1 MISTVVNLSDF
12 ILTETQTEVLG
23 MGLNFIPTPPC
34 VDGDAIQESVRKFTR
49 QMHLRYFFHGSQ
61 KTKEIEKFTNKST
74 WEPPV
79 KEDSIVTELD
89 DLQNCI
95 AVVSTPNNQGINMT
109 KRQINAIKSLKENKD
124 IIIKPAD
131 KGSATVV
138 MSTNNYI
145 GEANRQLANALHYA
159 PANETIAP
167 RTAAKLS
174 SVLNTLQRKGYIS
187 RRQLNYLK
195 PPTAPRNRQLYLLP
209 KIHKDPDK
217 WPQKERMPP
226 GRPIISDCG
235 SESYKVSEYIDEF
248 LCPLAIN
255 HPSYVKDTTDFID
268 KITSLM
274 IPADAMLFTM
284 DVESLYTNI
293 DNTSGLEAVKRAF
306 TLTNEPDRPDAE
318 ILDLLSISLNNN
330 VFQFHGN
337 FYKQIWGTAMG
348 QKYATNYA
356 NLFMAQWEKH
366 ALQKCPNK
374 PIIYLRYLDDIF
386 GIWTHGEVEFDKFI
400 SILNAHQTNI
410 NLTSETSYQEINF
423 LDTTIFKGD
432 RFSKEGILDSKVFF
446 KATDTHQLLHKKS
459 FHPKHTFSG
468 IVKSQILR
476 FHRICNN
483 TVDFEAATAI
493 LFHSLGSRG
502 YSRRFLRSL
511 KVSTLYDI
519 SNNHRHDIALRC
531 GGDKCDTCE
540 MFTEFTPCGVCSEN
554 ASLKRNTCMSTNIVY
569 LIHCDRCDNK
579 YVGETGNTLRDRMN
593 QHRSD
598 TRNRKNT
605 PVAKH
610 FNKDGHTMQD
620 LRVTILESGPFSPD
634 AELDH
639 IYRRNK
645 ESIWIDKLKTA
656 EPRGMNAKKIAYN
669 IIPFVIPYSNRAG
682 EIVAKTR
689 TAYRKLQRKF
699 PRIFTT
705 RFIAAYS
712 RNKNLKEMVVT
723 TTLK

>member
-1 MISTVVNLSDF
+1 MISTVVNLSDV

-34 VDGDAIQESVRKFTR
+34 ADGEAIQESVRKFSR

-61 KTKEIEKFTNKST
+61 RTKEIETFTNKST

-79 KEDSIVTELD
+79 KDGSIVTELD

-95 AVVSTPNNQGINMT
+95 AVISTPNYQGVNMT
-109 KRQINAIKSLKENKD
+109 TRQINAIKSLKENKD

-138 MSTNNYI
+138 MSTNCYI
-145 GEANRQLANALHYA
+145 QEANRQLANTLHYA

-167 RTAAKLS
+167 VTAAKIS
-174 SVLNTLQRKGYIS
+174 SVLDTLQRKGYIS
-187 RRQLNYLK
+187 RKQLDYLK

-217 WPQKERMPP
+217 WPQKQTMPP

-255 HPSYVKDTTDFID
+255 HPAYVKDTTDFID
-268 KITSLM
+268 KITKLT
-274 IPADAMLFTM
+274 IPAGAMLFTM
-284 DVESLYTNI
+284 DVEGLYTNI
-293 DNTSGLEAVKRAF
+293 DNKSGLAAVERVF
-306 TLTNEPDRPDAE
+306 SLTNDADRPDAE
-318 ILDLLSISLNNN
+318 ILQLLSISLNSN

-348 QKYATNYA
+348 QKYAPNYA
-356 NLFMAQWEKH
+356 NLFMAQWEKE

-386 GIWTHGEVEFDKFI
+386 GIWTHGEDEFDKFFN
-400 SILNAHQTNI
+400 ILNGNQTNI

-423 LDTTIFKGD
+423 LDTTIFKGE
-432 RFSKEGILDSKVFF
+432 RFSNDGRLDSKVFF

-483 TVDFEAATAI
+483 NVDFEEATSI
-493 LFHSLGSRG
+493 LFDSLGSRG
-502 YSRRFLRSL
+502 YSRRFLRS
-511 KVSTLYDI
+511 I
-519 SNNHRHDIALRC
+519 
-531 GGDKCDTCE
+531 
-540 MFTEFTPCGVCSEN
+540 
-554 ASLKRNTCMSTNIVY
+554 
-569 LIHCDRCDNK
+569 
-579 YVGETGNTLRDRMN
+579 
-593 QHRSD
+593 
-598 TRNRKNT
+598 
-605 PVAKH
+605 
-610 FNKDGHTMQD
+610 
-620 LRVTILESGPFSPD
+620 
-634 AELDH
+634 
-639 IYRRNK
+639 
-645 ESIWIDKLKTA
+645 
-656 EPRGMNAKKIAYN
+656 
-669 IIPFVIPYSNRAG
+669 
-682 EIVAKTR
+682 
-689 TAYRKLQRKF
+689 
-699 PRIFTT
+699 
-705 RFIAAYS
+705 
-712 RNKNLKEMVVT
+712 
-723 TTLK
+723 